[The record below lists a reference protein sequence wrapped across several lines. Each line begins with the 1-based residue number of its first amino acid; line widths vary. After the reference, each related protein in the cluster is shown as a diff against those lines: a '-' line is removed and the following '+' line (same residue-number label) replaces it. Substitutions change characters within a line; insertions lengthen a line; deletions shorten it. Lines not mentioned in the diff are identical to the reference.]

1 MIFMHGRLIFVQKQ
15 VYVHKW
21 KKVLIDPPIAVASLN
36 LSPRKLENDLNTLGF
51 LFENLCIH
59 DLNVYTISKR
69 GVVSYYADRFG
80 LEVDCVL
87 HLRDGRY
94 ALIEFKL
101 GSKEIDKGA
110 ANLLKINNLINQ
122 NDQMQKPCFL
132 AIITGGKFAYTREDG
147 IKIIPIGCLRY
158 YKNLKKN
165 KISIHYNPQ
174 S

>member
-1 MIFMHGRLIFVQKQ
+1 LFVIEDIHAWSPNIRSKTSIRSQM
-15 VYVHKW
+15 
-21 KKVLIDPPIAVASLN
+21 KKVLIDPSIAVASLN

-51 LFENLCIH
+51 LFENLCIRN
-59 DLNVYTISKR
+59 LNVYTMSER

-132 AIITGGKFAYTREDG
+132 AIITGGKFAYTREDR
-147 IKIIPIGCLRY
+147 IKIIPIGCL
-158 YKNLKKN
+158 K
-165 KISIHYNPQ
+165 
-174 S
+174 